1 MEPAVS
7 LITFGEHDQN
17 TLDQMQKVSDRAEHA
32 ALLPDGHLGYVMPI
46 GGVAAYRDE
55 VSVVGVGYDIGCGN
69 TAIRTNLHASEM
81 VDGLELGEI
90 ADNIYAQL
98 DFGLGGDA
106 RGKYFTRY
114 NEWSGTFETQD
125 GFAALDSVGA
135 PAPELF
141 SKAYKQFGTIGGGN
155 HYVDIFQDEQ
165 GYIWVG
171 VHFGSRGLGHTI
183 ASGFLALAQ
192 GRPWGARVPEQETIL
207 HRDNVLGSAYLRAMK
222 MAGSYAR
229 LARLAVTGAVVDMLG
244 GQWVE
249 VVQNHHNFAFEEKH
263 FGQDLI
269 VVRKGSTPLFPRQLG
284 FVGGS
289 MGDDSYILEGVQ
301 DDELGGRALYE
312 RRQSLYSTIHGA
324 GRVMSRT
331 AAKGKWKRGALV
343 KPGAVTHAAMREWLD
358 EKGVV
363 VRGGD
368 LDEAPQAYRRLSE
381 VVPLAPGARV
391 AHTLE
396 PLIVMMAAGD
406 TVDPYKD

>member
-1 MEPAVS
+1 MS
-7 LITFGEHDQN
+7 LITFGDHDQN
-17 TLDQMQKVSDRAEHA
+17 TLDQMQKVSDRAKYA

-46 GGVAAYRDE
+46 GGVAAYKDE

-69 TAIRTNLHASEM
+69 TAIRTNLRARDL
-81 VDGLELGEI
+81 VFDLELGAI
-90 ADNIYAQL
+90 ADKLYTQL

-114 NEWSGTFETQD
+114 NDWNASAETNA
-125 GFAALDSVGA
+125 GWAALQHVGA
-135 PAPELF
+135 PVSDLF
-141 SKAYKQFGTIGGGN
+141 TKAYKQFGTIGGGN
-155 HYVDIFQDEQ
+155 HYVDIFQDEEH
-165 GYIWVG
+165 YIWVG
-171 VHFGSRGLGHTI
+171 THFGSRGLGHTI
-183 ASGFLALAQ
+183 ASGFMALAQ
-192 GRPWGARVPEQETIL
+192 GRPWHERVPERETIL
-207 HRDNVLGSAYLRAMK
+207 HRDNVLGEAYLDAMK

-229 LARLAVTGAVVDMLG
+229 LARLAVTEAVVEMLG
-244 GQWVE
+244 GKRQE
-249 VVQNHHNFAFEEKH
+249 AIQNHHNFAFEEKH

-269 VVRKGSTPLFPRQLG
+269 VVRKGSTPLFPGQEG

-289 MGDDSYILEGVQ
+289 MGDDSYILEGVY
-301 DDELGGRALYE
+301 DHELEGRDLYE
-312 RRQSLYSTIHGA
+312 RRQSLYSTVHGA

-331 AAKGKWKRGALV
+331 AAKGKWKRGELV
-343 KPGAVTHAAMREWLD
+343 KEGAVTHAAMRDWLD
-358 EKGVV
+358 EKGVI

-391 AHTLE
+391 VHTLE